1 MLILFKKPR
10 ETFAKKKNII
20 TYPESSKF
28 DRWPNLYLLENKML
42 QRVLAKYKIQI
53 QVIFFLNQ
61 SNSVIGQIL
70 KDRIYGV
77 TVHFFEPGC

>member
-1 MLILFKKPR
+1 
-10 ETFAKKKNII
+10 
-20 TYPESSKF
+20 
-28 DRWPNLYLLENKML
+28 ML

-61 SNSVIGQIL
+61 SSSVIGQIL

>member
-1 MLILFKKPR
+1 
-10 ETFAKKKNII
+10 
-20 TYPESSKF
+20 
-28 DRWPNLYLLENKML
+28 ML

-61 SNSVIGQIL
+61 SSSVIDQIL

-77 TVHFFEPGC
+77 MVLFEPGC

>member
-10 ETFAKKKNII
+10 ETFAKKNII

-61 SNSVIGQIL
+61 SSSVIGQIL

-77 TVHFFEPGC
+77 TVLFEPGC

>member
-10 ETFAKKKNII
+10 ETFAKKKYHYLSRKFKIRQI
-20 TYPESSKF
+20 TQSI
-28 DRWPNLYLLENKML
+28 YLLENKMF

-61 SNSVIGQIL
+61 SSSVIGQIL

-77 TVHFFEPGC
+77 TVLFEPGC